1 MAMANGSTTITDS
14 SSNAVS
20 VIPYGNTAI
29 STAQSK
35 FGGSSIYFDG
45 TGDYAL
51 PAAGAGFTF
60 GLDAFTIETWIYLM
74 EIMLYSF
81 RQQRPAP
88 LPNRIRLSNGFT
100 RYAHQPPTAEEILD
114 AGYVAYTEPAYDAA
128 TEQLLWVDGA
138 YVIEALPPPI
148 PTPRWVDFS
157 AIVMSLPAI
166 NVMLGAVLQAA
177 PGLYGGLVVGLQNA
191 SEGDSRVFLNSW
203 NAAFAMGLLSAELIV
218 TVQEI
223 ATEYDLPEAFIEAL
237 EPTQ

>member
-1 MAMANGSTTITDS
+1 
-14 SSNAVS
+14 
-20 VIPYGNTAI
+20 
-29 STAQSK
+29 
-35 FGGSSIYFDG
+35 
-45 TGDYAL
+45 
-51 PAAGAGFTF
+51 
-60 GLDAFTIETWIYLM
+60 
-74 EIMLYSF
+74 MLYSF
-81 RQQRPAP
+81 NSQRPAP

-114 AGYVAYTEPAYDAA
+114 AGYIAYTEPAYDAA

-157 AIVMSLPAI
+157 AAIMAMPAI

-203 NAAFAMGLLSAELIV
+203 HAAIAMTLVSEELIT
-218 TVQEI
+218 TVQGV
-223 ATEYDLPEAFIEAL
+223 AGEYDLPQEFIDAL
-237 EPTQ
+237 

>member
-1 MAMANGSTTITDS
+1 VAAQNFLVAAQAARVIRGPLDRDLTVGRVVPAEEYAAAAAAPGVLEKMESAPPSAAPGVLGKNGQWRIRHRNHPLSH
-14 SSNAVS
+14 
-20 VIPYGNTAI
+20 
-29 STAQSK
+29 
-35 FGGSSIYFDG
+35 
-45 TGDYAL
+45 L
-51 PAAGAGFTF
+51 
-60 GLDAFTIETWIYLM
+60 
-74 EIMLYSF
+74 MLYSF

-114 AGYVAYTEPAYDAA
+114 AGYIAYTEPAYDAA

-203 NAAFAMGLLSAELIV
+203 NAAFAMGLLSAELIT
-218 TVQEI
+218 TVQQL
-223 ATEYDLPEAFIEAL
+223 AAEYDLPEAFIDAL
-237 EPTQ
+237 G

>member
-1 MAMANGSTTITDS
+1 
-14 SSNAVS
+14 
-20 VIPYGNTAI
+20 
-29 STAQSK
+29 
-35 FGGSSIYFDG
+35 
-45 TGDYAL
+45 
-51 PAAGAGFTF
+51 
-60 GLDAFTIETWIYLM
+60 
-74 EIMLYSF
+74 MLYSI

-100 RYAHQPPTAEEILD
+100 RYKHQPPTAEEILD
-114 AGYVAYTEPAYDAA
+114 AGYVAYTEPAYNAA

-157 AIVMSLPAI
+157 AAIMAMPVI

-203 NAAFAMGLLSAELIV
+203 HAAIAMTLVSEELIT
-218 TVQEI
+218 TVQGV
-223 ATEYDLPEAFIEAL
+223 AGEYDLPQEFIDAL
-237 EPTQ
+237 

>member
-1 MAMANGSTTITDS
+1 MIGFNGGLIGKTRTYASTGANSGVWSLDEILPTKRNVVASGGDDEEDVTIDGVTYRGGNALLLPPTTPSTT
-14 SSNAVS
+14 A
-20 VIPYGNTAI
+20 Y
-29 STAQSK
+29 
-35 FGGSSIYFDG
+35 SI
-45 TGDYAL
+45 
-51 PAAGAGFTF
+51 
-60 GLDAFTIETWIYLM
+60 
-74 EIMLYSF
+74 
-81 RQQRPAP
+81 
-88 LPNRIRLSNGFT
+88 RIRLSNGFT

-203 NAAFAMGLLSAELIV
+203 NAAFAMGLLSAELIT

-223 ATEYDLPEAFIEAL
+223 AAEYDLPEVFIEAL
-237 EPTQ
+237 APA